1 MEQTQK
7 RGGRPP
13 KQTAPKKKA
22 SFKRNL
28 PDTSTMP
35 KTYEVINGAN
45 YILRVGSK
53 NVRVFDKETG
63 MVRAMRYAP
72 LENSVWMDEQ
82 SDGARVE
89 HVMFENK
96 YLVAP
101 YDSPNLQRFLDLHP
115 GNEANGGSTFRLMN
129 KEATFEQDIESE
141 FKINDAISII
151 KSRPMDELLPVAL
164 ALNIDT
170 NQKDLAVKHAL
181 IKIAKSN
188 PAKFL
193 GTIDSPMVNARST
206 VSQSLDFQVIEE
218 RKGAVVWFD
227 TGKMIVSIPVGQDAV
242 EVMTRFVMTDK
253 GSTVLSELER
263 QLEAIA

>member
-45 YILRVGSK
+45 YILRIGSK
-53 NVRVFDKETG
+53 NVRVFDKETS

-101 YDSPNLQRFLDLHP
+101 YDRPNLQRFLDLHP
-115 GNEANGGSTFRLMN
+115 ANEANGGSTFRLMN
-129 KEATFEQDIESE
+129 KEANFEQDIESE